1 MTQASDE
8 PLLNAEAAPGSIL
21 IPVDSSAGASRVISA
36 GARIARLNPV
46 ATVHVAHVFRTSRF
60 DRARA
65 GAPLPPSGDLIDE
78 AKEQLEAH
86 VRAARRQCRN
96 TVTSHFVVGDPTSE
110 VLRLAGELKIEL
122 LVIGTHDYAGFER
135 FLLGSI
141 AETLVRKAHCSVY
154 VVRPTA
160 YRE

>member
-8 PLLNAEAAPGSIL
+8 PLLNAEGAPATIL
-21 IPVDSSAGASRVISA
+21 IAIDGSAGASRVIAA
-36 GARIARLNPV
+36 GARLARLNPV

-65 GAPLPPSGDLIDE
+65 GAPVAASGDVIDE

-86 VRAARRQCRN
+86 VRSACRQCRN
-96 TVTSHFVVGDPTSE
+96 MVTSNFVVGDPTAE
-110 VLRLAGELKIEL
+110 VLRLARELKVEL
-122 LVIGTHDYAGFER
+122 LVVGTHDHAGFER

-141 AETLVRKAHCSVY
+141 AETLVRKAPCSVY